1 MAMDGGDVWR
11 DGEDLA
17 QARVGEVEI
26 IDVPGPAV
34 PGPKSSGGHR
44 GVLAL
49 GVVLVVLAVGAIVGI
64 SFGSAS
70 EESAT
75 STNEEPASDPVGVTG
90 AGSADSDPSD
100 ARTGESLPIV
110 QSWLESDESG
120 VANTGDDSETADV
133 RPPEFDLA
141 VAATLE
147 LESFRFL
154 FNQETGPVIGSS
166 DTLVVGQDSSTSGV
180 ILGHHSNS
188 VVVDRRAY
196 ELEGDQWYLKPLPL
210 AQDQKSVDLSLML
223 GGLDEV
229 DVVEVERTARRL
241 EVVVVCSEAD
251 NVPANLR
258 AMCSGLSETTIV
270 IDLQTMLIESLWS
283 EGKMET
289 YPGQY
294 HEGFAET
301 RIELLPETKTIEA
314 PEGFDTSRSDCI
326 IDVLGLQRGEI
337 DEAQALIATNT
348 TDKNRL
354 LYTGCGF
361 TLFPPG
367 LDLNDD

>member
-1 MAMDGGDVWR
+1 MATDGGEVWG
-11 DGEDLA
+11 DSEDRA
-17 QARVGEVEI
+17 QASVGEVEI
-26 IDVPGPAV
+26 IDAPGPAV
-34 PGPKSSGGHR
+34 PGSKSSGGHR

-49 GVVLVVLAVGAIVGI
+49 GIVLVVLAVGAIVGT
-64 SFGSAS
+64 SLDSAS

-75 STNEEPASDPVGVTG
+75 LTNEELDSDPVGVTE
-90 AGSADSDPSD
+90 AGVFVLEPSNAVAD
-100 ARTGESLPIV
+100 EKLPIV
-110 QSWLESDESG
+110 QSWLESDESS
-120 VANTGDDSETADV
+120 VANDGDDSESADV
-133 RPPEFDLA
+133 RPAEFDLA

-154 FNQETGPVIGSS
+154 MNQETGPVIGSS

-210 AQDQKSVDLSLML
+210 AQDQKSVDLSLMF
-223 GGLDEV
+223 GGLDEL

-241 EVVVVCSEAD
+241 EVVVVCSETD

-270 IDLQTMLIESLWS
+270 IDLQSMLIESLWS

-294 HEGFAET
+294 HEGFAEM
-301 RIELLPETKTIEA
+301 RIEPLPETKTIEA
-314 PEGFDTSRSDCI
+314 PDGFDTSRSDCI
-326 IDVLGLQRGEI
+326 IDDLGLQRGEI

-348 TDKNRL
+348 TDENRL
-354 LYTGCGF
+354 LYIGCGF